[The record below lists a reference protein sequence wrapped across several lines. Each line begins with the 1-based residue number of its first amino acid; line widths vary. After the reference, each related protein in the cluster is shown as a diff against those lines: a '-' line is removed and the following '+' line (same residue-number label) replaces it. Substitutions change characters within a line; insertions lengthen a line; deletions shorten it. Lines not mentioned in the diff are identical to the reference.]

1 MRQTTDDRP
10 QTTDDRPQTTDD
22 VRRTRLAPTPSGF
35 LHEGNAF
42 NFILTWAL
50 ARREGR
56 AILLRIDDADQG
68 MVREDFVEDIFRSLD
83 WLGVDWDEGPQTPDE
98 FTQQWSQRF
107 RYDLYHAAI
116 HALMDKGLVFACSC
130 SRTEVRRISGSMTYT
145 GTCVPKKLDL
155 STHAT
160 SLRLNTPETAVPY
173 PVVRQ
178 KSGAPAYMIA
188 SMVDDIHFGITHIVR
203 GEDLHPA
210 SATQQHL
217 STLVDVLAPFNK
229 IEILHHPLIV
239 DEHGMKLSKSQGSTD
254 LRTLREQ
261 GVGPDRVIAAVGR
274 YLGIDDARRLDDLL
288 T

>member
-1 MRQTTDDRP
+1 MDDG
-10 QTTDDRPQTTDD
+10 
-22 VRRTRLAPTPSGF
+22 RRTRIAPTPSGF

-42 NFILTWAL
+42 NFVLTWAL
-50 ARREGR
+50 ARRDGR
-56 AILLRIDDADQG
+56 EILLRIDDADQG
-68 MVREDFVEDIFRSLD
+68 MVREDFVDDIFRSLD
-83 WLGVDWDEGPQTPDE
+83 WLGITWDMGPQSPDE
-98 FTQQWSQRF
+98 LAQLWSQRHRF
-107 RYDLYHAAI
+107 DLYHTAI

-130 SRTEVRRISGSMTYT
+130 TRTDVRRTSGSMTYT
-145 GTCVPKKLDL
+145 GTCAHNMLDL
-155 STHAT
+155 STRGT

-210 SATQQHL
+210 SQTQQHL
-217 STLVDVLAPFNK
+217 ATLVDMLAPFQT
-229 IEILHHPLIV
+229 IEIVHHPLIV

-261 GVGPDRVIAAVGR
+261 GVGPERVIAAVGR
-274 YLGIDDARRLDDLL
+274 YLGVEETRRLDDLL